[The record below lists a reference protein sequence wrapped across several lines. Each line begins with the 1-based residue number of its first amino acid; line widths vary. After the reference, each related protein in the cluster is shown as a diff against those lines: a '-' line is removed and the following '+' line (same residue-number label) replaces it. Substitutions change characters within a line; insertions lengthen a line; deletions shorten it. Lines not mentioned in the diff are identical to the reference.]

1 MSDQQAQQP
10 PQQQIQLFFPDHLKG
25 GVYCNNM
32 MIAHTKEEFI
42 MDFMMVAPPMGAVT
56 ARVIMSPGHVKRVI
70 SALKENMKLY
80 ENQFGTIQ
88 EAQEPGKG
96 PIGFQNPHK

>member
-1 MSDQQAQQP
+1 
-10 PQQQIQLFFPDHLKG
+10 
-25 GVYCNNM
+25 
-32 MIAHTKEEFI
+32 
-42 MDFMMVAPPMGAVT
+42 MDFMMIAPPMGAVT
-56 ARVIMSPGHVKRVI
+56 ARVVMSPGHVKRVI

-96 PIGFQNPHK
+96 PMGFQTHK